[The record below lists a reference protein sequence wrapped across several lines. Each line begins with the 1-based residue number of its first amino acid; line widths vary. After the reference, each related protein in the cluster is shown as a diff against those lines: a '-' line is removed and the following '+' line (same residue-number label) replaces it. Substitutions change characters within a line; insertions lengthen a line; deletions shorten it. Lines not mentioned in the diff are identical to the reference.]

1 MFEEVAGIPAHP
13 LLVHAAVV
21 FVPLLALL
29 AVGYALVPFIRPHT
43 RWVLAA
49 LAVVAPLA
57 ALVTKLSGD
66 AFFNR
71 MDAAGRITEGFLP
84 VIQEH
89 EQLGNLTLVA
99 ALVLALAT
107 LALVYLVGPRVAATA
122 HGAASSGVRGN
133 RVLVLVVKGVVIV
146 AAGVS
151 LYFVVRAGDSGAK
164 AVWTGY

>member
-13 LLVHAAVV
+13 LLLHAAVV

-29 AVGYALVPFIRPHT
+29 AVGYALVPFIRAHT
-43 RWVLAA
+43 RWVLAV
-49 LAVVAPLA
+49 LAVVTPIA

-66 AFFNR
+66 AFLNR
-71 MDAAGRITEGFLP
+71 MDTAGRITESFRP
-84 VIQEH
+84 VIEEH
-89 EQLGNLTLVA
+89 EQLGNLTLIA
-99 ALVLALAT
+99 SILLALAT
-107 LALVYLVGPRVAATA
+107 LALVYLVGPRVAAAADSATVT
-122 HGAASSGVRGN
+122 GARGN
-133 RVLVLVVKGVVIV
+133 GVLVLVVKGLVIV

>member
-13 LLVHAAVV
+13 LMVHAAVV

-29 AVGYALVPFIRPHT
+29 AVAYALVPVLRPHT

-71 MDAAGRITEGFLP
+71 MDEAGRITEGFYP
-84 VIQEH
+84 VIEEH
-89 EQLGNLTLVA
+89 EQLGNLTLMA
-99 ALVLALAT
+99 AIVLGLAT
-107 LALVYLVGPRVAATA
+107 AALVYLVGPRVAAA
-122 HGAASSGVRGN
+122 HGAAAAGLRGN
-133 RVLVLVVKGVVIV
+133 TVLIWVVKGLVIV

-151 LYFVVRAGDSGAK
+151 LYAVVRAGDSGAK

>member
-29 AVGYALVPFIRPHT
+29 AVAYALIPALRPHT

-49 LAVVAPLA
+49 LAVVAPVS

-66 AFFNR
+66 AFFAR
-71 MDAAGRITEGFLP
+71 MDEAGRITESFLP
-84 VIQEH
+84 VIEEH
-89 EQLGNLTLVA
+89 EQLGNLTLMA
-99 ALVLALAT
+99 AIVLGLAT
-107 LALVYLVGPRVAATA
+107 LALVYLVAPRVAAA
-122 HGAASSGVRGN
+122 AGSAAAAPRSGA
-133 RVLVLVVKGVVIV
+133 LVLVVKGVVIL

-151 LYFVVRAGDSGAK
+151 IYFVVSAGDTGAK